1 MERKIKNGQQV
12 LKFSL
17 GENVFVA
24 TLETIVKLLIPPDLD
39 TEAFFLHFLA
49 ILIG

>member
-1 MERKIKNGQQV
+1 MERKIKNGQV
-12 LKFSL
+12 LKFSF
-17 GENVFVA
+17 GENVFVV